1 MDQKELMGVHIE
13 QIHTRR
19 MKKRKIE
26 LAVKALA
33 AAGIIVLALLH
44 INLR

>member
-1 MDQKELMGVHIE
+1 MDVHIE
-13 QIHTRR
+13 QIHTRL

-26 LAVKALA
+26 FAVKVAV